1 MSTRRLE
8 QEFFKGELKG
18 TILKRLLE
26 LSRPHW
32 RLLLTFTISITI
44 TALFDSANTMVTRYF
59 IDDGV
64 LSGDRSKLLRYGL
77 LYGGMFLVNSLNF
90 FVFFLNAGRLGE
102 KLQFDIRKKL
112 FDHLQTLSFSFFDR
126 TSSGWLLSRITSDS
140 QRIAQLCSWMFL
152 DVIWGTV
159 NIVIALVFMSTINL
173 KLTLYVGLTAPILV
187 LAAVGFRKLI
197 ITEYR
202 KVRSMNS
209 QITHAFS
216 ETISGVRVVKAMTRE
231 GRNSHEFRKMAGEMH
246 SASFRAGWL
255 SALFFP
261 LVQMIVTVGVSVVL
275 LAGGWEI
282 NIGGLTAGGLRAF
295 IGYITF
301 MMWPVQDLSRVFSE
315 MQQSVASAERVFLLM
330 DTKPDITDR
339 EGADTEARFTGK
351 VEFRNVGFHYGDG
364 NPVLSD
370 FSLTVNPGEMI
381 ALVGPTG
388 AGKST
393 LVNLVAR
400 FYEPTSGQILFD
412 GRDYREWTQQAL
424 QTRIGV
430 VLQHPHLFSGTVREN
445 ILYGKPGAT
454 DSEIAR
460 AVRLAHAEQMILRL
474 PGGYDE
480 PVGEGGGL
488 LSIGQRQLISLA
500 RVFIAEPDMIIMDE
514 ATSAI
519 DSLTE
524 QAIQQGLSALL
535 KGRSSFVIA
544 HRLSTIREA
553 DRILVIEGGKIAE
566 EGSHRE
572 LLARKGHY
580 YDLYTS
586 QMRQERESALGL
598 LG

>member
-18 TILKRLLE
+18 SLVLRLLK
-26 LSRPHW
+26 LARPHAPM
-32 RLLLTFTISITI
+32 LITFMISITI
-44 TALFDSANTMVTRYF
+44 TALIDSANTYMTRYF

-64 LSGDRSKLLRYGL
+64 MSGDKSKLLHYGF
-77 LYGGMFLVNSLNF
+77 LYAGMFLVNSLNF
-90 FVFFLNAGRLGE
+90 FIFFTNAGRLGE
-102 KLQFDIRKKL
+102 KLQYDIRKKL

-152 DVIWGTV
+152 DIIWGSV
-159 NIVIALVFMSTINL
+159 NIIIALTFMATINL
-173 KLTLYVGLTAPILV
+173 RLTLYVGLTAPILIFT
-187 LAAVGFRKLI
+187 AIAFKRLI

-216 ETISGVRVVKAMTRE
+216 ETIAGVRVVKAMTRE
-231 GRNSHEFRKMAGEMH
+231 GRNSTEFRKMAGDMH

-261 LVQMIVTVGVSVVL
+261 LVQLIVTVGVAAII

-282 NIGGLTAGGLRAF
+282 NIGGLTAGGFRAF

-315 MQQSVASAERVFLLM
+315 MQQSVASAERVFLLL
-330 DTKPDITDR
+330 DTKPEISDR
-339 EGADTEARFTGK
+339 PDALEAARFSGNI
-351 VEFRNVGFHYGDG
+351 EFRNVDFHYGEG
-364 NPVLSD
+364 LPVLTG
-370 FSLTVNPGEMI
+370 FNLKVKPGEMI

-393 LVNLVAR
+393 IVNLVAR
-400 FYEPTSGQILFD
+400 FYEPTGGQILFD
-412 GRDYREWTQQAL
+412 GRDYRDYTQQAL

-445 ILYGKPGAT
+445 ILYGNPEAT
-454 DSEIAR
+454 EEEILA
-460 AVRLAHAEQMILRL
+460 AVRMAHAEETILRL
-474 PGGYDE
+474 PGGFEE

-500 RVFIAEPDMIIMDE
+500 RVFIARPDLIIMDE

-524 QAIQQGLSALL
+524 QHIQKGLVSLL
-535 KGRSSFVIA
+535 KGRTSFVIA

-566 EGSHRE
+566 EGSHGE
-572 LLARKGHY
+572 LLRLKKHY
-580 YDLYTS
+580 YELYTS